1 MFGRGSRFGAGAVAC
16 VMFSTGSVFVVGVPA
31 RVMSGR
37 ARRPVPACQP
47 RPAPPDS
54 CARGASRS
62 SGDRGGA
69 GYRAVRSDG
78 LRRCTVADVPRARDD
93 GGAARM
99 TSGQGASSGAGVPDP
114 AKFSRLMR
122 PRSIAVIGGREAAR
136 VAEQCDRMG
145 FDGALWPVHPEHAT
159 VARRPA
165 FQSVAELPGVPDA
178 AFVAVNRHATVEVV
192 AALARAGA
200 AGPSATPRAFSNRT
214 TAECCNAPW
223 SRRRRGC
230 RSSGRTATDSSTFS
244 TARRCGRTST
254 GDGGSVRGSAAS
266 PS

>member
-1 MFGRGSRFGAGAVAC
+1 M
-16 VMFSTGSVFVVGVPA
+16 
-31 RVMSGR
+31 
-37 ARRPVPACQP
+37 PACQP
-47 RPAPPDS
+47 RSAPPDS

-62 SGDRGGA
+62 SGDRGGT
-69 GYRAVRSDG
+69 GRRAVRSDG
-78 LRRCTVADVPRARDD
+78 LRRCTVAGVPRARDD
-93 GGAARM
+93 GGAVRM

-165 FQSVAELPGVPDA
+165 FRSVAELPGVPDA

-192 AALARAGA
+192 AALSRAGA
-200 AGPSATPRAFSNRT
+200 GGARLLRLGLPRIGRRRSVATRPGRGGGGDADRRAELLRT
-214 TAECCNAPW
+214 HQL
-223 SRRRRGC
+223 SRRHAAVAG
-230 RSSGRTATDSSTFS
+230 
-244 TARRCGRTST
+244 TST